1 MKMMKRYLIL
11 LLTIFTMTQKAS
23 AQQIPTEDL
32 LKLQLPPLDTLFEGA
47 RKSSMVEFYNYR
59 MEGQELS
66 LKTERR
72 RWLEYFS
79 LSATYSY
86 GVMGM
91 NSYTDIGSNYPIV
104 YQNSG
109 GEQLWYNAG
118 ASVRIPLD
126 NVFDRRNRIKTQQ
139 LKIQETLK
147 ERDMWYDQQKV
158 LIIELYTKAK
168 GMLSVLKVV
177 IEQSALSDAQFSI
190 AQKDYMIG
198 AINAQGLNSA
208 KGSQVQAFMQLE
220 NVRSE
225 LNTAILKLEILSNTK
240 IINK

>member
-1 MKMMKRYLIL
+1 MLQR
-11 LLTIFTMTQKAS
+11 AS
-23 AQQIPTEDL
+23 AQEMTTDDFIG
-32 LKLQLPPLDTLFEGA
+32 LQLPPLDSLFEGA

-59 MEGQELS
+59 MEGQELT
-66 LKTERR
+66 LKTERK

-109 GEQLWYNAG
+109 GDQLWYNAG
-118 ASVRIPLD
+118 VSVRIPLD

-147 ERDMWYDQQKV
+147 ERDMWYDEQRMK
-158 LIIELYTKAK
+158 IIERYSKAQEI
-168 GMLSVLKVV
+168 LNYLKPMV
-177 IEQSALSDAQFSI
+177 EQSTLSDAQYEI
-190 AQKDYMIG
+190 AQKDFIVG
-198 AINAQGLNSA
+198 AITTQSLNTA
-208 KGSQVQAFMQLE
+208 KGIQVQAFMQME
-220 NVRSE
+220 KVKAE
-225 LNTAILKLEILSNTK
+225 LNTVLLQLEILSKTK